1 MLDTSGELF
10 IINLTLEIGSEIDFL
25 PADVWSSLSG
35 LFWDIFIGDAA
46 AAARV
51 ERNSYLFWTVTSAPS
66 SSLPEC

>member
-25 PADVWSSLSG
+25 LADVWSSLSE

-46 AAARV
+46 AARDK
-51 ERNSYLFWTVTSAPS
+51 RNSYLFWTVT
-66 SSLPEC
+66 

>member
-35 LFWDIFIGDAA
+35 LFWDIFIED

-51 ERNSYLFWTVTSAPS
+51 ERNSYLFWTVT
-66 SSLPEC
+66 

>member
-25 PADVWSSLSG
+25 LADVWSSLSE

-46 AAARV
+46 AAAARDK
-51 ERNSYLFWTVTSAPS
+51 RNSYLFWTVT
-66 SSLPEC
+66 